1 MPGSPAVWVKTW
13 RTVTLSLPWAPKEQ
27 DHGCRVRQGLGLRP
41 VGTAQPRQSGSVLIQ
56 VPVASTKL
64 SVRKVSAA
72 RLSEVQA
79 WATERCRPRLP
90 APCGSWCKLR
100 SAFKCRRPRSSG
112 GAQSGHPRI
121 SLPRSQREDHSIMD
135 LRALAD
141 AMPEGCRAIVITQAS
156 LGLRVAELMVRRVP
170 EVDGIRRG
178 WNSRQPRT
186 ASSQYRRRHQDHD
199 APCHCRIWSGKA
211 LAKHI
216 AEFPQVE
223 DGSLSTTANGNRY
236 RHQHHGAAHLRSGRP
251 RDRLAPRVTL
261 VNGHGRSKV
270 LGTSRTPAS
279 RRSAD
284 HDHMRPVPAFPL
296 SFGSLSLRGRSLAA
310 LVTHNGA

>member
-1 MPGSPAVWVKTW
+1 MGQDVAYCDAFLTVGPKRTRSRLPSTPGIGPATRRHSSTTAKRVG
-13 RTVTLSLPWAPKEQ
+13 LDPGA
-27 DHGCRVRQGLGLRP
+27 GCIYQAQCQEGLCRSSERG
-41 VGTAQPRQSGSVLIQ
+41 ASV
-56 VPVASTKL
+56 
-64 SVRKVSAA
+64 
-72 RLSEVQA
+72 
-79 WATERCRPRLP
+79 ATERCRPRLP